1 MEWPFEFSFMVFLII
16 AFLSYTIEIKTKS
29 RLSLPFALGII
40 CIIGFETGLFPTAFI
55 VQSKMKEIGVIAFN
69 MLIIHSGTMIDFK
82 ALKAQKKNI
91 FIAVAGVAIMSV
103 VIIGGVGPFIG
114 KEFGA
119 MAPGPLVGGGAA
131 AAISSISMMRVDPGV
146 AVFPWLIFMVQGFF
160 GIPLCSYLIRKELK
174 LILND
179 YRKAGNKKVVRNM
192 YSAANIEG
200 KTRLCDRIPAKY
212 KTTAYYLGTL
222 MIVSVFNRWLNVS
235 FLMQF
240 GININITA
248 LIFGVLLGSLG
259 VLERGPLIKSNTMSF
274 LMLGLMALMA
284 DTLAHTQLSVLVSL
298 LIPLVVVCAVGAVVL
313 IIVGIIASKIYK
325 FSIYRGIIITLN
337 SMVGFPVNLQL
348 VEESAN
354 KLGKDDEEKQVLKGS
369 FNPML
374 SASSTVIVNIVSI
387 LLASMVLFFI

>member
-1 MEWPFEFSFMVFLII
+1 
-16 AFLSYTIEIKTKS
+16 
-29 RLSLPFALGII
+29 
-40 CIIGFETGLFPTAFI
+40 
-55 VQSKMKEIGVIAFN
+55 
-69 MLIIHSGTMIDFK
+69 
-82 ALKAQKKNI
+82 
-91 FIAVAGVAIMSV
+91 
-103 VIIGGVGPFIG
+103 
-114 KEFGA
+114 
-119 MAPGPLVGGGAA
+119 
-131 AAISSISMMRVDPGV
+131 
-146 AVFPWLIFMVQGFF
+146 
-160 GIPLCSYLIRKELK
+160 LCSYLIKKESK

-179 YRKAGNKKVVRNM
+179 YRKCGNKKTERNM
-192 YSAANIEG
+192 HSAATIEER
-200 KTRLCDRIPAKY
+200 TRLCDRIPAKY

-235 FLMQF
+235 FFMKF

-284 DTLAHTQLSVLVSL
+284 DTLAHTPLSVLVSL
-298 LIPLVVVCAVGAVVL
+298 IVPLIIVCVIGASVL
-313 IIVGIIASKIYK
+313 IIVGIVASKIYK

-354 KLGKDDEEKQVLKGS
+354 KLGKDNEEKLVLKGS

-374 SASSTVIVNIVSI
+374 CAGSTVIVNIVSI
-387 LLASMVLFFI
+387 LLASMVLFFV